1 MASMTSVTKQAA
13 FAASRG
19 DWLRRAAGLAYGL
32 AGFAVMWVFWATFVI
47 FLANA
52 PRLAAP
58 WIEPSV
64 DVGGSVEHPLAAA
77 LIDLALIAIFGLQH
91 SLMARPAFKRRWTA
105 IVPSAFERATYV
117 HAANAA
123 LFLLVL
129 CWQPIPTVLWHAQAP
144 LLRDALWLAFALGW
158 IILFA
163 GAWSF
168 GLADLL
174 GLTQI
179 WSWYRRRPAPPPRL
193 KTQWLYKWLRH
204 PMYVGVL
211 LGVWATPHMTV
222 GHALLA
228 AGFTLYVLIAIRYEE
243 RDLARTFNAAY
254 RLWRA
259 G

>member
-1 MASMTSVTKQAA
+1 MVSLSSPPLERAA
-13 FAASRG
+13 RRRV
-19 DWLRRAAGLAYGL
+19 DWPRTAGLAYGL
-32 AGFAVMWVFWATFVI
+32 AGVAVMWVFWVTFVI

-52 PRLAAP
+52 PKLARL
-58 WIEPSV
+58 WLEPSV
-64 DVGGSVEHPLAAA
+64 DVGSSPAHPLVAA
-77 LIDLALIAIFGLQH
+77 IVDLGLIAVFGLQH

-105 IVPSAFERATYV
+105 LVPTELERATYV

-129 CWQPIPTVLWHAQAP
+129 CWQPIPIVLWHADAP
-144 LLRDALWLAFALGW
+144 LLRGALWVAFALGFV
-158 IILFA
+158 ILFA

-174 GLTQI
+174 GLTAVR
-179 WSWYRRRPAPPPRL
+179 SWHRGRPVPPPRL
-193 KTQWLYKWLRH
+193 KTRRLYKWLRH
-204 PMYVGVL
+204 PMYVGLL

-228 AGFTLYVLIAIRYEE
+228 AGFTLYILVALRYEE
-243 RDLARTFNAAY
+243 RDLAQTFGTAY
-254 RLWRA
+254 RAWRA

>member
-1 MASMTSVTKQAA
+1 MVSLTSTSGSSASAI
-13 FAASRG
+13 
-19 DWLRRAAGLAYGL
+19 RRADWKRLAGLVYGFSGV
-32 AGFAVMWVFWATFVI
+32 AIMWVFWVTFVI

-52 PRLAAP
+52 PKLARP
-58 WIEPSV
+58 WLEPSV
-64 DVGGSVEHPLAAA
+64 DVGGSIDHPMVAA
-77 LIDLALIAIFGLQH
+77 LIDLGLIAIFGLQH

-105 IVPSAFERATYV
+105 IVPPQFERATYV

-129 CWQPIPTVLWHAQAP
+129 CWQPIPTVLWHADAP
-144 LLRDALWLAFALGW
+144 LLRAALWVAFALGW

-174 GLTQI
+174 GLTAI
-179 WSWYRRRPAPPPRL
+179 RSWYRGRPPPPLRL

-204 PMYVGVL
+204 PMYVGLL
-211 LGVWATPHMTV
+211 LGVWATPHMSV

-228 AGFTLYVLIAIRYEE
+228 AGFTLYILIALRYEE
-243 RDLARTFNAAY
+243 RDLARTFSTAY
-254 RLWRA
+254 RAWRT